1 MAHFEVRF
9 WESIQ
14 DGVGLPRRAR
24 ASGSYDV
31 YVPDALIGRTF
42 SIAGTEAADIA
53 DAERTIYDLDR
64 SVTTLADTEALAR
77 LLLRAE
83 SVASSHIEG
92 LEIGPRRLLRADAA
106 RDMGEV
112 PQDVTAAEV
121 LANIDAMEY
130 AIHAVNAGDRITPA
144 LLLEAHRRLL
154 EPTSLARH
162 GGKLRTTQNWIGGS
176 DYNPLSAA
184 FVPPPPEM
192 VPALLDDLCAFSNED
207 SLPAVA
213 QAAIA
218 HAQFE
223 TIHPFADGNGRVGR
237 ALIHLIF
244 RQRKLTNVV
253 SPPVSLIL
261 ATRSRDYISGLSATR
276 YDGAPDSPQAIDG
289 MNLWLGTF
297 AAACTRAAADARQF
311 ETRIKDIK
319 AEWLER
325 LPNVRTHS
333 AVLRIIEVLPRSPI
347 VTIAELRALTDR
359 STQRIQ
365 EAVERL
371 QEIGILTP
379 DKVGRQRKQVFQAR
393 DIIEAFTD
401 LERQLASPAGDSHV
415 EPPTRAVP
423 ARRQV

>member
-1 MAHFEVRF
+1 MAHFEARF
-9 WESIQ
+9 WEPIQ
-14 DGVGLPRRAR
+14 DAVGLPRRA
-24 ASGSYDV
+24 AAGGSYNV
-31 YVPDALIGRTF
+31 YVPDTLVGRTF
-42 SIAGTEAADIA
+42 SIAGSEAADIA
-53 DAERTIYDLDR
+53 DAERAIYDLDR
-64 SVTTLADTEALAR
+64 SVTTLADTEALVR

-106 RDMGEV
+106 RDMGEI

-130 AIHAVNAGDRITPA
+130 AIQAVNAGDRITPA

-184 FVPPPPEM
+184 FVPPPAEM
-192 VPALLDDLCAFSNED
+192 VPALVDDLCAFSNEK

-244 RQRKLTNVV
+244 RHRKITSVV

-276 YDGAPDSPQAIDG
+276 YDGSPDSPHAIDG

-319 AEWLER
+319 AGWLER
-325 LPNVRTHS
+325 LGNVRTHS

-371 QEIGILTP
+371 EQIGILTP
-379 DKVGRQRKQVFQAR
+379 VKVGRQRKQVFQAR
-393 DIIEAFTD
+393 DIIEAFND
-401 LERQLASPAGDSHV
+401 LERQLASPAGDTHV
-415 EPPTRAVP
+415 EPPTRTVP
-423 ARRQV
+423 ARR